1 MSFRSV
7 TFSQR
12 IPTGPFILLGL
23 KRYLS
28 RPRYLLFVGMISL
41 FAGFTYFL
49 GDELHRLD
57 FLLPASVLLLLMPG
71 LHALGL
77 RYLLTSNL
85 TLKGEHRI
93 TANEDGIL
101 VEGHG
106 FHSFLAWEVFTEIKV
121 YQDWILLFVA
131 KNSSIYIYLPEIED
145 LGDSEI
151 LRAMVKAE
159 L

>member
-7 TFSQR
+7 TFSQK

-41 FAGFTYFL
+41 FAGFAYFV
-49 GDELHRLD
+49 GGPGRLD
-57 FLLPASVLLLLMPG
+57 VMIPAGVLLLLMPG
-71 LHALGL
+71 LHTLGL
-77 RYLLTSNL
+77 SYLVSSNL
-85 TLKGEHRI
+85 TLKDEHKV
-93 TANEDGIL
+93 TADEKGIL
-101 VEGHG
+101 IEGNG
-106 FHSFLAWEVFTEIKV
+106 FYSFLAWEVFTEIKN

-131 KNSSIYIYLPEIED
+131 KNSSIYLYLPEVKD
-145 LGDSEI
+145 LGDQEI
-151 LRAMVKAE
+151 LRAMVNSE